1 MSSTP
6 PEGPEDQGYPPPPY
20 GQQPQQ
26 PQQPAYGQ
34 GYPPAGGHPYGQA
47 FPGGGDPRQEAP
59 PSKAMAITS
68 LALSLLF
75 CVPFVAAIASIV
87 LGVIVLGR
95 SKDGRDHG
103 RGMAI
108 AGIVI
113 STVVMLA
120 TVALLVVAVVLG
132 LNTFKDVN
140 DLAVGDCIS
149 ADNLVDP
156 DVEDEGFGLMTI
168 ESCSDEH
175 DAEVVGTLTLDAEQ
189 AAAYDASPVGEIC
202 QSLVLDDPELFALVG
217 PGIEVLTITDAAE
230 PAAGDQVACILY
242 NADGS
247 PLDEPLLD

>member
-1 MSSTP
+1 ML
-6 PEGPEDQGYPPPPY
+6 G
-20 GQQPQQ
+20 
-26 PQQPAYGQ
+26 
-34 GYPPAGGHPYGQA
+34 
-47 FPGGGDPRQEAP
+47 
-59 PSKAMAITS
+59 INS
-68 LALSLLF
+68 L
-75 CVPFVAAIASIV
+75 
-87 LGVIVLGR
+87 
-95 SKDGRDHG
+95 
-103 RGMAI
+103 
-108 AGIVI
+108 
-113 STVVMLA
+113 
-120 TVALLVVAVVLG
+120 
-132 LNTFKDVN
+132 KDVN